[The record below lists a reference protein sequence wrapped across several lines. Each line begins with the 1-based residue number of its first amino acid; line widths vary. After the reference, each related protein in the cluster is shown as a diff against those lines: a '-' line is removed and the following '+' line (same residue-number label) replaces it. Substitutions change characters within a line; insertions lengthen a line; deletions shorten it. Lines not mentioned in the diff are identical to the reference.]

1 MFASNSAMALTHVA
15 QTARIG
21 FLNDKLR
28 LWASPMV
35 LQP

>member
-1 MFASNSAMALTHVA
+1 MAVTHVA
-15 QTARIG
+15 QTGAYR
-21 FLNDKLR
+21 FEKVMRKALTNKLR